1 MKINEF
7 TQLDEFFTRA
17 SRITRA
23 FDSYVKKNNLQP
35 THQAFLDYMNSK
47 DMDSKGV
54 ADMLNKAGL
63 DVSTGSTSTSQPK
76 TTGATGPTGAEIGK
90 NFIDGKKVNPLP
102 NTDATTS
109 QKPGAGANQA
119 VGKQTAKQPQATK
132 AQPKTAKASS
142 LNKYFQNFSS
152 TMKQTSDKGQKI
164 ALAKELVNI
173 VADRGGQDSQS
184 AVALL
189 RRSGTLDNNFKQ
201 AAMNALKKGT
211 RMESVFVEQ
220 FLQVL
225 KENDI
230 SLKDIGLSMTLT
242 EDSAYIVTLLEQ
254 NLSKQ
259 DIAKLSKQA
268 VQDNPGGAAAMAS
281 GLRKGYKLGRNPL
294 KTTGGAIADKFKGAA
309 DAYDKAAGAEPNDS
323 DGGSTQDTR
332 AGVNTLRTE
341 LGLENPA
348 MAVKA
353 LEKLQAGKPLSNKNE
368 LNAVKPIVNAVS
380 KALQSTQGRARL
392 KQLIKTLS

>member
-1 MKINEF
+1 
-7 TQLDEFFTRA
+7 
-17 SRITRA
+17 
-23 FDSYVKKNNLQP
+23 
-35 THQAFLDYMNSK
+35 
-47 DMDSKGV
+47 
-54 ADMLNKAGL
+54 
-63 DVSTGSTSTSQPK
+63 
-76 TTGATGPTGAEIGK
+76 
-90 NFIDGKKVNPLP
+90 
-102 NTDATTS
+102 
-109 QKPGAGANQA
+109 
-119 VGKQTAKQPQATK
+119 
-132 AQPKTAKASS
+132 
-142 LNKYFQNFSS
+142 
-152 TMKQTSDKGQKI
+152 
-164 ALAKELVNI
+164 
-173 VADRGGQDSQS
+173 
-184 AVALL
+184 
-189 RRSGTLDNNFKQ
+189 
-201 AAMNALKKGT
+201 
-211 RMESVFVEQ
+211 
-220 FLQVL
+220 VL

-259 DIAKLSKQA
+259 DIEKLSKQA
-268 VQDNPGGAAAMAS
+268 AKDNPGAMAAAAS
-281 GLRKGYKLGRNPL
+281 GLRKGYKVGRNPL
-294 KTTGGAIADKFKGAA
+294 KTAGRAIADKFKGSA
-309 DAYDKAAGAEPNDS
+309 DAYDDAAKKAQNPDDAN

>member
-7 TQLDEFFTRA
+7 TQLDEFLTQA
-17 SRITRA
+17 SRITRG
-23 FDSYVKKNNLQP
+23 FYSYVKNNNLQP
-35 THQAFLDYMNSK
+35 THQAFVDYMVSK
-47 DMDSKGV
+47 KLSTDGV
-54 ADMLNKAGL
+54 ADMINKAGIN
-63 DVSTGSTSTSQPK
+63 VSTSGTSTAPK
-76 TTGATGPTGAEIGK
+76 SSPSGTT
-90 NFIDGKKVNPLP
+90 
-102 NTDATTS
+102 NTEP

-119 VGKQTAKQPQATK
+119 VGKQTAKQPQAK
-132 AQPKTAKASS
+132 QAQPKLQKASS
-142 LNKYFQNFSS
+142 LNNYFQNFSK

-189 RRSGTLDNNFKQ
+189 RKSGTLDNNFKQ

-242 EDSAYIVTLLEQ
+242 EDSAYIVTLLEK

-268 VQDNPGGAAAMAS
+268 AQDNPGAAAGFAS

-294 KTTGGAIADKFKGAA
+294 KTVGGAIADKFKSAA
-309 DAYDKAAGAEPNDS
+309 DNYDEKQTGGLDKQD

-392 KQLIKTLS
+392 KQLIKTL